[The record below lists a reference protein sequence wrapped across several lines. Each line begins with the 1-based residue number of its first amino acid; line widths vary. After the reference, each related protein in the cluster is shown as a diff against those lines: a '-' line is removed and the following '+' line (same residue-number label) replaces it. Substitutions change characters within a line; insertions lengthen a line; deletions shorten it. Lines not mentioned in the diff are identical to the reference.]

1 MSLSDLDQALL
12 MRLDDYLTERDSALV
27 AHLDAVTQR
36 LAQDA
41 DERAQ
46 LERHISAL
54 ARHVTALS
62 RDLRTY
68 AGQVAALT
76 AQVQA
81 LQQAFKSG

>member
-36 LAQDA
+36 LQQDA

-54 ARHVTALS
+54 AQHVNALS
-62 RDLRTY
+62 RELRTY
-68 AGQVAALT
+68 AGQVTALA
-76 AQVQA
+76 AQVHA
-81 LQQAFKSG
+81 LQQALTSG